1 MFGFV
6 IANGSDL
13 TKEEKQRYG
22 SVYCGICRQI
32 RKQCSQTAR
41 LGLSYDMAFLALL
54 LMSLYEPQEEQG
66 RSACGLHP
74 VRPRPWVDNE
84 YVQYAAAMNVP

>member
-6 IANGSDL
+6 TANDSEL
-13 TKEEKQRYG
+13 TREQKQRYG

-32 RKQCSQTAR
+32 RSRCSQTAR

-54 LMSLYEPQEEQG
+54 LMSLYEPQEQQG
-66 RSACGLHP
+66 RRSCVLHP
-74 VRPRPWVDNE
+74 FRTCGWVDND
-84 YVQYAAAMNVP
+84 